1 MFYRVLGF
9 VVWQVGKWYLR
20 RRAGAMLPSKRAA
33 AAGLVGLA
41 VVALAVQGARREGLT
56 SS

>member
-9 VVWQVGKWYLR
+9 VVGQVGKWYLR
-20 RRAGAMLPSKRAA
+20 RRAGALLPSRRAA

-41 VVALAVQGARREGLT
+41 VVALAVQGARREG